1 MADFNREILHGEKE
15 FIAWI
20 GRLCAASSQ
29 VEVAAQIGVK
39 PNYLSSVL
47 HGRGSLG
54 AKLLARFGYRA
65 EKSTIYV
72 PIEPKEVSHVEPE
85 TSTLDT
91 ASAVGA
97 GSQSSYRSG
106 GKVRNHARP

>member
-1 MADFNREILHGEKE
+1 MAELKREILHGKE
-15 FIAWI
+15 EFLAWL

-47 HGRGSLG
+47 HGRGSIG

-65 EKSTIYV
+65 EKSTVYI
-72 PIEPKEVSHVEPE
+72 PIEQNDNQPGG
-85 TSTLDT
+85 ST
-91 ASAVGA
+91 
-97 GSQSSYRSG
+97 
-106 GKVRNHARP
+106 